1 MSDKKKSQEPYDVGY
16 GKPPKHSQWQ
26 EGQSGNPSGKKKKD
40 VSLHAKLKKLAA
52 KEIVVQQNGVPVT
65 MTQAEVMFAAIFN
78 KAMNGDLGCTKFI
91 SQALGVDPH
100 GLPAVSTPELS
111 QNLLDALETHADWV
125 SLIETAKSDL
135 AEAAEA
141 DNDGGNDGSAC

>member
-1 MSDKKKSQEPYDVGY
+1 
-16 GKPPKHSQWQ
+16 
-26 EGQSGNPSGKKKKD
+26 
-40 VSLHAKLKKLAA
+40 
-52 KEIVVQQNGVPVT
+52 